1 VLPQTK
7 IVLIGPVPQW
17 LQSAQYDTNRQQLSS
32 LNDRPAILI
41 ASVPNYDRL
50 ATVDSAL
57 KQLAHTLKVQYISPL
72 EVLCEH
78 KECISRVGKGA
89 TDWLS
94 IDAGHLSRAGSIFF
108 IDKVWP
114 KLAVTAE

>member
-1 VLPQTK
+1 
-7 IVLIGPVPQW
+7 
-17 LQSAQYDTNRQQLSS
+17 
-32 LNDRPAILI
+32 
-41 ASVPNYDRL
+41 
-50 ATVDSAL
+50 
-57 KQLAHTLKVQYISPL
+57 VQYISPL